1 MALVDHFLESI
12 PNADFDDAPLLNLVI
27 SVNVSS
33 QEFVS
38 VTNQTEIRRLQMQ
51 LVKVSVVVNYSVQS
65 REKEDIEA
73 LIGDSLSNDI

>member
-27 SVNVSS
+27 SGNVSS

-38 VTNQTEIRRLQMQ
+38 VTNQTEVRRLQMQ